1 MADTTD
7 NTANTGISGMDIM
20 QSDVFKRRLEEI
32 LAMPEGEE
40 KERAKKL
47 LSQDYAGLT
56 DILGAELTDAE
67 ALLNTSMPEGRQ
79 AGQVYVAAN
88 PLEHL
93 SASLRQG
100 LGAYQGKQA
109 RDALRQLSADKG
121 EATGDTMFA
130 EEAQQP
136 APQQTQAQ
144 VPDLGQY
151 GIQLGQNPQ
160 GAGMGQVTPRGAQ
173 VGNAVERRQNVREQG
188 GTPPPVGQGVVGQAK
203 LAAGLRGMGKPDLS
217 GRGVQVANAG
227 MGQLTDRLPQLK
239 DMPSHKQQPLF
250 GQPRPEELKN
260 ALKMIEPT
268 PDGVQW
274 QTPEELRREKEKL
287 SRQRMLGGY

>member
-1 MADTTD
+1 
-7 NTANTGISGMDIM
+7 
-20 QSDVFKRRLEEI
+20 
-32 LAMPEGEE
+32 MPAGEE
-40 KERAKKL
+40 KDRAMML
-47 LSQDYAGLT
+47 LSQDYPGLT
-56 DILGAELTDAE
+56 EILGTELADAE
-67 ALLNTSMPEGRQ
+67 TLLDTAMPEGRQ
-79 AGQVYVAAN
+79 AGSVYVAAN

-109 RDALRQLSADKG
+109 RDALRQLSADKA
-121 EATGDTMFA
+121 EALGDTMFA
-130 EEAQQP
+130 QGAEQP
-136 APQQTQAQ
+136 AAQSQTQAQ
-144 VPDLGQY
+144 KPDLGQY

-188 GTPPPVGQGVVGQAK
+188 GTPPPVGQGVVGQTK

-227 MGQLTDRLPQLK
+227 MGQLTDRLPQLQ

-268 PDGVQW
+268 PEGVQW